1 MTTTGLRMT
10 VVALTAAIGVI
21 AASAPV
27 HAGGSA
33 NSGSASKQQGGG
45 RTLADYNIQKE

>member
-1 MTTTGLRMT
+1 MTTTGLRIT
-10 VVALTAAIGVI
+10 IVAVAAAIGVI
-21 AASAPV
+21 AASAPLL
-27 HAGGSA
+27 AAPA

>member
-1 MTTTGLRMT
+1 MTPTGLRAT

-27 HAGGSA
+27 LAAPA

>member
-10 VVALTAAIGVI
+10 VVAVTAAIGVI
-21 AASAPV
+21 AASAPLLAV
-27 HAGGSA
+27 PAK
-33 NSGSASKQQGGG
+33 SGSASKQQGGG